1 MEDRPDFVKNS
12 SEVSEKK
19 IIPEDINS
27 SPIDQDSCD
36 TVVLTDRNAD
46 IIEEIDGNETI
57 LADAPM
63 LAALTSNDGISGNSK
78 PAEENNHAN
87 SSEISEKVS
96 NEDDHSEKNNCESEK
111 EKCITDQPCG
121 IPEKAEESE
130 NSADNE
136 EASEAAES
144 EKSDENKGKTPEN
157 PEEPKSESVTEYTAS
172 LWKYA
177 AVPDDV
183 PESSP
188 EYYIR
193 SDIYDGGRMIGAR
206 VRGKKHKH
214 EGTCCDD
221 WFETASL
228 GDITFIA
235 VADGAGSKKLSRIG
249 SQESCRAAV
258 GFLKDHFEKNIVN
271 DTKIMSGIALDM
283 NTPEFMDSCKVLAEA
298 VRDAVNEA
306 YLAVKSAFYCRASDE
321 KFLGYMGR
329 SLDIRDFSATLLIS
343 VIIPLGNEKNEKLIV
358 SCQIG
363 DGMIALVN
371 TSAEFANSVKRMGDS
386 DSGDFSGETDFL
398 TSEKM
403 RTPESIALKTRISR
417 GNSDILMMM
426 TDGVSDD
433 YFPVESQMHRLYF
446 DLVAN
451 GILQPKKVSVENSAA
466 DWQEKLP
473 EPSVYPWVNDK
484 SVTVGANYTN
494 KICRETGLTFE
505 KIWDSPEILEAAAAK
520 LGDFSD
526 ENAAERLKIWLDNYV
541 ERGSFDDRTLVI
553 AII

>member
-12 SEVSEKK
+12 SEISEKK

-46 IIEEIDGNETI
+46 IIEEIESNETI

-63 LAALTSNDGISGNSK
+63 LAALALNDGISGNSESAENA
-78 PAEENNHAN
+78 AEENNTAE
-87 SSEISEKVS
+87 SSEISEKAS
-96 NEDDHSEKNNCESEK
+96 NEDDHSNKNNGEPEK
-111 EKCITDQPCG
+111 EESIADQPCE
-121 IPEKAEESE
+121 IPET
-130 NSADNE
+130 
-136 EASEAAES
+136 AES
-144 EKSDENKGKTPEN
+144 EKSDENKGETPEAS
-157 PEEPKSESVTEYTAS
+157 EESKSESVTEYTAS
-172 LWKYA
+172 LWKYT

-183 PESSP
+183 PEPSP
-188 EYYIR
+188 EYYTR
-193 SDIYDGGRMIGAR
+193 SDIYDGGKMIGAR

-221 WFETASL
+221 WFETTSL

-258 GFLKDHFEKNIVN
+258 GFLKDHFEKNIIN

-283 NTPEFMDSCKVLAEA
+283 NAPEFMSSCKALAEA

-371 TSAEFANSVKRMGDS
+371 TSAEFANSIKRMGDS
-386 DSGDFSGETDFL
+386 DSGEFSGETDFL
-398 TSEKM
+398 TSAKM

-451 GILQPKKVSVENSAA
+451 GILPPKKVSVEKSAA
-466 DWQEKLP
+466 DWQGNLP

-484 SVTVGANYTN
+484 SMTVGANYTN

-505 KIWDSPEILEAAAAK
+505 QIWNSPKILEAAAAK

>member
-1 MEDRPDFVKNS
+1 MEDRPDLVKKS
-12 SEVSEKK
+12 PEACEKK
-19 IIPEDINS
+19 IIPEAVNS
-27 SPIDQDSCD
+27 SPVDPDSCE
-36 TVVLTDRNAD
+36 TVALTDRNAD
-46 IIEEIDGNETI
+46 IIEDTGGNEDI
-57 LADAPM
+57 PAESESD
-63 LAALTSNDGISGNSK
+63 NGISGNSA
-78 PAEENNHAN
+78 PAEPPVENSGENNG
-87 SSEISEKVS
+87 
-96 NEDDHSEKNNCESEK
+96 ESEK
-111 EKCITDQPCG
+111 EENAAEQSAEIQESE
-121 IPEKAEESE
+121 EKSEVSADTEESP
-130 NSADNE
+130 
-136 EASEAAES
+136 EAAES
-144 EKSDENKGKTPEN
+144 EKINENTEETPESSA
-157 PEEPKSESVTEYTAS
+157 EPKSESVTEYTAS
-172 LWKYA
+172 LWQYV
-177 AVPDDV
+177 AVPENV
-183 PESSP
+183 PEPSP
-188 EYYIR
+188 EYYTR
-193 SDIYDGGRMIGAR
+193 SDIYDGSRIVGAR

-258 GFLKDHFEKNIVN
+258 GFLKDHFEKIIVN

-283 NTPEFMDSCKVLAEA
+283 NAPEFMSSCKVLAES
-298 VRDAVNEA
+298 VREAVNEA
-306 YLAVKSAFYCRASDE
+306 FLAVKSAFYRRASDE
-321 KFLGYMGR
+321 RFLGYMGR

-343 VIIPLGNEKNEKLIV
+343 VVIPLDNEKNEKLVV

-363 DGMIALVN
+363 DGMIALIN

-451 GILQPKKVSVENSAA
+451 GILPPKKVSDENSAA
-466 DWQEKLP
+466 EWQDKLP
-473 EPSVYPWVNDK
+473 EPSNYPWVNDK

-520 LGDFSD
+520 LGNFSD

-553 AII
+553 AVI

>member
-1 MEDRPDFVKNS
+1 MEDRPDLVKNS
-12 SEVSEKK
+12 AEVCEKE

-27 SPIDQDSCD
+27 SPVDQDACD
-36 TVVLTDRNAD
+36 TVVLTRNDAD
-46 IIEEIDGNETI
+46 LIKDNDGNEVV
-57 LADAPM
+57 LADATM
-63 LAALTSNDGISGNSK
+63 NAELSSNDYISENSE
-78 PAEENNHAN
+78 PAESSDENTEVSEDVQNEENYPGENNG
-87 SSEISEKVS
+87 ESEKV
-96 NEDDHSEKNNCESEK
+96 ETTAE
-111 EKCITDQPCG
+111 QPCE
-121 IPEKAEESE
+121 IPSAAEESE
-130 NSADNE
+130 NQADAE
-136 EASEAAES
+136 EYVESAES
-144 EKSDENKGKTPEN
+144 EKNAEQN
-157 PEEPKSESVTEYTAS
+157 PEDSEESKKESVTEYTAS
-172 LWKYA
+172 LWKYM
-177 AVPDDV
+177 AVLDDV
-183 PESSP
+183 PEPSP
-188 EYYIR
+188 EYYTR
-193 SDIYDGGRMIGAR
+193 SDIYDGSKIIGAR

-283 NTPEFMDSCKVLAEA
+283 NSPDFMSACKTLAEA
-298 VRDAVNEA
+298 VRGAVNEA
-306 YLAVKSAFYCRASDE
+306 YLAVKSAFYCRAFNE
-321 KFLGYMGR
+321 KFIGYMGR

-343 VIIPLGNEKNEKLIV
+343 VVIPLGNEKNEKLVV

-363 DGMIALVN
+363 DGMIALID
-371 TSAEFANSVKRMGDS
+371 TSAEFSASVKRMGDS
-386 DSGDFSGETDFL
+386 DSGEFSGETEFL
-398 TSEKM
+398 TTEKM
-403 RTPESIALKTRISR
+403 RAPESIALKTRISR

-446 DLVAN
+446 DLAAN
-451 GILQPKKVSVENSAA
+451 GILPPRKVPNENST
-466 DWQEKLP
+466 DEWQDKLP

-484 SVTVGANYTN
+484 SVIVAANYTN

-505 KIWDSPEILEAAAAK
+505 NIWNAPEILEAAAVK
-520 LGDFSD
+520 LGDFSE
-526 ENAAERLKIWLDNYV
+526 ENAADRLKVWLDNYV

>member
-1 MEDRPDFVKNS
+1 MEDRPDLVENS
-12 SEVSEKK
+12 AEVCEKE

-27 SPIDQDSCD
+27 SPVDQDACD
-36 TVVLTDRNAD
+36 TVVLTRNDAD
-46 IIEEIDGNETI
+46 LIKDNDGNEVV
-57 LADAPM
+57 LADATM
-63 LAALTSNDGISGNSK
+63 NAELSSNDYISENSE
-78 PAEENNHAN
+78 PAESSDDNTEVSEDVQNEENYPGENNG
-87 SSEISEKVS
+87 ESEKV
-96 NEDDHSEKNNCESEK
+96 ETTAE
-111 EKCITDQPCG
+111 QPCE
-121 IPEKAEESE
+121 IPSAAEESE
-130 NSADNE
+130 NSADTE
-136 EASEAAES
+136 ESDESAES
-144 EKSDENKGKTPEN
+144 EKNAENAEQN
-157 PEEPKSESVTEYTAS
+157 PEDSEESKTESVTEYTAS
-172 LWKYA
+172 LWKYTA
-177 AVPDDV
+177 IADDV
-183 PESSP
+183 PEPSP
-188 EYYIR
+188 EYYTR
-193 SDIYDGGRMIGAR
+193 SDIYDGGKVIGAR

-283 NTPEFMDSCKVLAEA
+283 NSPDFMSACKTLAEA
-298 VRDAVNEA
+298 VRGAVNEA
-306 YLAVKSAFYCRASDE
+306 YLAVKSAFYCRAFNE
-321 KFLGYMGR
+321 KFIGYMGR

-343 VIIPLGNEKNEKLIV
+343 VVIPLGNEKNEKLVV

-363 DGMIALVN
+363 DGMIALID
-371 TSAEFANSVKRMGDS
+371 TSAEFSASVKRMGDS
-386 DSGDFSGETDFL
+386 DSGEFSGETEFL
-398 TSEKM
+398 TTEKM
-403 RTPESIALKTRISR
+403 RAPESIALKTRISR

-446 DLVAN
+446 DLAAN
-451 GILQPKKVSVENSAA
+451 GILPPRKVFNENST
-466 DWQEKLP
+466 DEWQDKLP

-484 SVTVGANYTN
+484 SVMVAANYTN

-505 KIWDSPEILEAAAAK
+505 NIWNAPEILEAAAAK
-520 LGDFSD
+520 LGDFLE
-526 ENAAERLKIWLDNYV
+526 ENAAERLKVWLDNYV